1 MKRFF
6 LFYLLFLSSFAVT
19 AQPSWVKKA
28 SKSVFTLKTFDAEG
42 TLLGSANGFFTSEQ
56 GDALSSFAPFRGA
69 VRGVVI
75 DASGKEYP
83 VACMLGANETYDVA
97 KFRVDVKKAQPLTI
111 APQKQPQGVMA
122 WLLPYREVK
131 KVPEGQIRQVETIA
145 DEYGYYTLAM
155 SMPESAVSAPL
166 LNEAG
171 EVIGLMQR
179 PFDANDSLCYAVSAR
194 FADSLKMTGL
204 SINDPALRATHI
216 KKALPADEAQALL
229 TLYVG
234 SSTLDSLGYVE
245 LVEDFVKQFPNS
257 QEGYVYRAQLA
268 ANANDYA
275 GADAD
280 LAQALKVGSK
290 PDEVHFSY
298 SRMVYQKVLY
308 RKEPAYEPWT
318 LDKAMNEALEAYAIN
333 PLPAYRQQQ
342 AYILYAQQKYD
353 DASAIYEQL
362 FSTPLRSAELFYEA
376 SRCREMACDTLG
388 QLALLDS
395 VVATFSKPYLKEAAP
410 YILVRAQ
417 LRQQMGKYRDAVND
431 YNDYEQLMKTQVNDN
446 FYYVRHQAEVGGRL
460 FQQALNDLNTAIT
473 MNPQYELYYAEKASL
488 ELRVGLYDDVIAT
501 ANQCIALAPAYSDGY
516 LFLGLAQCMKGQKVE
531 GAKNLQKAREL
542 GDEQAEALIEKYAK

>member
-1 MKRFF
+1 
-6 LFYLLFLSSFAVT
+6 
-19 AQPSWVKKA
+19 
-28 SKSVFTLKTFDAEG
+28 
-42 TLLGSANGFFTSEQ
+42 
-56 GDALSSFAPFRGA
+56 
-69 VRGVVI
+69 
-75 DASGKEYP
+75 
-83 VACMLGANETYDVA
+83 
-97 KFRVDVKKAQPLTI
+97 
-111 APQKQPQGVMA
+111 
-122 WLLPYREVK
+122 
-131 KVPEGQIRQVETIA
+131 
-145 DEYGYYTLAM
+145 
-155 SMPESAVSAPL
+155 
-166 LNEAG
+166 
-171 EVIGLMQR
+171 
-179 PFDANDSLCYAVSAR
+179 
-194 FADSLKMTGL
+194 
-204 SINDPALRATHI
+204 
-216 KKALPADEAQALL
+216 
-229 TLYVG
+229 
-234 SSTLDSLGYVE
+234 
-245 LVEDFVKQFPNS
+245 
-257 QEGYVYRAQLA
+257 
-268 ANANDYA
+268 
-275 GADAD
+275 
-280 LAQALKVGSK
+280 
-290 PDEVHFSY
+290 
-298 SRMVYQKVLY
+298 MVYQKVLY

-318 LDKAMNEALEAYAIN
+318 LDKAMNEAQEAYAIN

-376 SRCREMACDTLG
+376 SRCREMARDTLA

-395 VVATFSKPYLKEAAP
+395 AVAMFSRPYLKEAAP

-516 LFLGLAQCMKGQKVE
+516 LFLGLAQCMKGQKTE